1 MREAPTTRPRMHSF
15 NAHLSRASDRRID
28 RQVMGDSTNGVSEG
42 QEAFEHV
49 EDGAALHTNDARKGE
64 SSATVIASGNL
75 TGTVI
80 NQYHVEER
88 LGGGAMAA
96 VYRAHDPVGGRS
108 VAIKVLLPGAD
119 SVMQA
124 RFRREARMVSTL
136 QHPHIVRTL
145 EVGRSSGVIYIVMEL
160 VEGASL
166 GDLLERHGI
175 LTVADTA
182 AILAP
187 VAEALSYAHAKGIV
201 HRDVKPSNIL
211 LHRAAPGAV
220 NSVTLKLL
228 PFPVIPL
235 LSDFGIARA
244 LDAPELTNAGRTI
257 GTPAFMAPEQCAGSA
272 DIDGRADVYALGAVL
287 YRCLVGRP
295 PFAGTTTQ
303 ILHAHVYDPLLIPDA
318 VAESLPPQIVRVM
331 AQAMMKDPAQRFDRI
346 DRMATELR
354 TIATLPETP
363 KRKTSPEIVDPTM
376 TMASLPVATA
386 PSQTTSRIL
395 VPAAVPLAPRP
406 APLKPGTRVSV
417 PATTQARALPSVN
430 VAGDRARSRKNQW
443 GILALGGAFVIL
455 MALFIGLLVNTFGPG
470 VGVDEP
476 DVVDGPN
483 TPAVVAESGT
493 PQQEAIVPEPA
504 PQQTETAVAA
514 SETIEA
520 GGVVAQ
526 ETVTAL
532 PTADGTA
539 TPIPTPSVPLPA
551 AWDQAQRSYDD
562 EDWASAMD
570 WLTIVRRILEGEN
583 APTNGD
589 VDEQRVEEMLT
600 ISYVALAAEAASVG
614 RWDEAIEYTNEAIE
628 LAPAVSS
635 LDEMLVDFT
644 ELAELQDE
652 NSDAAQ
658 ERRRFLVFDLAAR
671 FDAFAVQLE
680 SEGRVCDAALQLGHA
695 VRIAVTEELGAR
707 LEELD
712 RKCAALSA
720 SDSVAEIGGY
730 ILYST
735 GGGPEPYN
743 IWSLPV
749 NAPGAASAQLVVSN
763 AAQPQLNPY
772 GNLLAYYSRQAG
784 RDGLFAVRL
793 VGLSAAG
800 GPEQFGPNPEDSRD
814 SPPTWDTTG
823 TQIAF
828 STGFG
833 NASPHIYVTTADSN
847 TDVRDLG
854 IGKDPAWRPRD
865 SVIVFNG
872 PNSAGQDP
880 GLRAMSANG
889 DGSDRWELTFTM
901 NGNDQRPA
909 WSPDGRYVVFMSKDR
924 IGGSTW
930 EVYRLDW
937 NTGEIILLTDG
948 AQSQEGL
955 PTVSP
960 DGQWVVFVSDR
971 GGRWKLWYVSIDGGE
986 IHFLSDMSGQPIAW
1000 LEHGIQW
1007 VR

>member
-1 MREAPTTRPRMHSF
+1 MGNSK
-15 NAHLSRASDRRID
+15 SD
-28 RQVMGDSTNGVSEG
+28 VSEG
-42 QEAFEHV
+42 QEAAFEHA
-49 EDGAALHTNDARKGE
+49 EDGAALHPSDGSNGE
-64 SSATVIASGNL
+64 SSATLIATGNL

-96 VYRAHDPVGGRS
+96 VYRAHDTVGDRS

-136 QHPHIVRTL
+136 LHPHIVRTL

-166 GDLLERHGI
+166 GDVLERQGK

-182 AILAP
+182 MILAP
-187 VAEALSYAHAKGIV
+187 VAEALSYAHEQGIV

-211 LHRAAPGAV
+211 LQRAAPGAA

-318 VAESLPPQIVRVM
+318 VAESLPPQMVRVM
-331 AQAMMKDPAQRFDRI
+331 ARAMMKDPAQRFDRI
-346 DRMATELR
+346 ERMAAELR
-354 TIATLPETP
+354 TIATLPEMPTQEAQ
-363 KRKTSPEIVDPTM
+363 REIVDPTM

-386 PSQTTSRIL
+386 PSLTTSRIL
-395 VPAAVPLAPRP
+395 VPAAPAAVPLAPRP
-406 APLKPGTRVSV
+406 APLKPGTRVTV
-417 PATTQARALPSVN
+417 PATTAARAVPSVN
-430 VAGDRARSRKNQW
+430 VTSERARSRKNQW

-455 MALFIGLLVNTFGPG
+455 MALLIGLLINSFGPG

-476 DVVDGPN
+476 DVSDVPN
-483 TPAVVAESGT
+483 TPVVVAESGT
-493 PQQEAIVPEPA
+493 PQQEAIVPELA

-514 SETIEA
+514 SETVEA

-526 ETVTAL
+526 ETVTPLA
-532 PTADGTA
+532 TVDGTV

-551 AWDQAQRSYDD
+551 AWEQAQSAYAD
-562 EDWASAMD
+562 EDWASAVD

-583 APTNGD
+583 APTNAD
-589 VDEQRVEEMLT
+589 VDEQRVADMLT
-600 ISYVALAAEAASVG
+600 ISYVGLAAEAASMG

-628 LAPAVSS
+628 VAPAVSS
-635 LDEMLVDFT
+635 LGEMLADFT

-658 ERRRFLVFDLAAR
+658 ERRRFLVFDLAER

-680 SEGRVCDAALQLGHA
+680 ASGRVCDAALQLDHA
-695 VRIAVTEELGAR
+695 VRIAVSEELRAR
-707 LEELD
+707 QGELD

-720 SDSVAEIGGY
+720 SDSVAEVGGY

-735 GGGPEPYN
+735 GGGPENYN

-749 NAPGAASAQLVVSN
+749 NASGVSSAQLVVSN

-793 VGLSAAG
+793 VGMSAAG
-800 GPEQFGPNPEDSRD
+800 GAEQFGPNPEDSRD

-833 NASPHIYVTTADSN
+833 NSSPHIYVTTADSN

-872 PNSAGQDP
+872 PNNAGQDP
-880 GLRAMSANG
+880 GLRAMSASG

-909 WSPDGRYVVFMSKDR
+909 WSPDGRYVVFMSRDR

-960 DGQWVVFVSDR
+960 DGKWVVFVSDR
-971 GGRWKLWYVSIDGGE
+971 GGRWKLWYVSIEGGE
-986 IHFLSDMSGQPIAW
+986 IHFLSDMNGQPIAW
-1000 LEHGIQW
+1000 LEHSIQW